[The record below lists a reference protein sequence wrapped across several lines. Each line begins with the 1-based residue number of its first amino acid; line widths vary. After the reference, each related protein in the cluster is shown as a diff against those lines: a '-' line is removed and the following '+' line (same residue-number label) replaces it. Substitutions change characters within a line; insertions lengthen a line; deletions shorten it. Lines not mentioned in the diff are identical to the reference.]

1 MQSHRMSGVQSPNP
15 RKHHPKGSIP
25 PAPGK
30 RHSQPTLAQNLRS
43 SLVCPHP
50 PPHPHKTAV
59 ILSEGRTATG
69 VEGPAR
75 NPHHH
80 SRSNL
85 LASKSVPLLLEPARP
100 TPAFDD
106 RQSCHPTRRV
116 PPLQTIFFRKPAKIA
131 LSRAKIA
138 QNPPNHNP
146 TNYFPK
152 KFRWQMSYGS
162 AGILEVVSK
171 RWKAR
176 PLRAGLPHLAHESQV
191 W

>member
-1 MQSHRMSGVQSPNP
+1 MIANHATPPAGCPPLEKIFP
-15 RKHHPKGSIP
+15 RK
-25 PAPGK
+25 
-30 RHSQPTLAQNLRS
+30 Q
-43 SLVCPHP
+43 
-50 PPHPHKTAV
+50 
-59 ILSEGRTATG
+59 
-69 VEGPAR
+69 
-75 NPHHH
+75 
-80 SRSNL
+80 
-85 LASKSVPLLLEPARP
+85 
-100 TPAFDD
+100 
-106 RQSCHPTRRV
+106 
-116 PPLQTIFFRKPAKIA
+116 AKIA

-146 TNYFPK
+146 TNYLPK